1 MNVFLHVFLQKRTVR
16 NAIWIALFVGSVLN
30 LINQGTELF
39 KGDFANISWL
49 KFGLTYL
56 VPFLVSSYASSIT
69 KLKLTVHEFAQ
80 LHVLAKC
87 LHCKQS
93 VMELE
98 KGQKITVCPICKD
111 KTNWTIQKLVN

>member
-1 MNVFLHVFLQKRTVR
+1 MHLFIHLFLQKRTVI
-16 NAIWIALFVGSVLN
+16 NAILIALVVGTILN
-30 LINQGTELF
+30 LINQGTAFFE
-39 KGDFANISWL
+39 GDLASISWL

-69 KLKLTVHEFAQ
+69 KIKLTVNEFAQ

-87 LHCKQS
+87 LHCKQT

-98 KGQKITVCPICKD
+98 KGQIITACPICKD
-111 KTNWTIQKLVN
+111 RTNWSIQKLVG